1 MLLTLQLKFFPPRP
15 LSTLCIRRYKFSYN
29 TLGLLSTFQYT
40 PKRLKK
46 KKKKKLCYSL
56 KTSLFIYGVYLDAI
70 YFAETENL
78 LLKVL

>member
-40 PKRLKK
+40 SKRLK